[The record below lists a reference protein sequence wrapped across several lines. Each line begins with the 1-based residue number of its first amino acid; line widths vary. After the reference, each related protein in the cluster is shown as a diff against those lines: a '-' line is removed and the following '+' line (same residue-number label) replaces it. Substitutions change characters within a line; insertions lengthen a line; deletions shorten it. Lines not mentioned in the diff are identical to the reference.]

1 MSQKT
6 ESPPAP
12 SKAAKPTNRPDA
24 GRTEIGGNFSTM
36 NAKSADLW
44 NRANESLES
53 LKDLSRMFIETKRLT
68 RGQKA
73 LSLVLRSEVMGLA
86 ATLRQIQI
94 AEQHT

>member
-1 MSQKT
+1 
-6 ESPPAP
+6 
-12 SKAAKPTNRPDA
+12 
-24 GRTEIGGNFSTM
+24 M

-53 LKDLSRMFIETKRLT
+53 LKDLSRMFIETKRPT

-94 AEQHT
+94 VEQHT